1 MINIYNIKMQEYHG
15 KMFNYNED
23 FKNFI
28 RKYTLI
34 RKELNELDTQ
44 IKNKREEANNLINN
58 QNVQIE
64 NNNFDMAEKIE
75 EDIKANNDKI
85 EELKTLIRQ
94 KNENELETVKLNLI
108 QLIREKNDFYDS
120 YLIIFEPLID
130 KADASLDQLKKEKD
144 EELIKI
150 KEEMNKIEVNK
161 IKEIYNESVKN
172 FKIIEKEI
180 NDKFEDETKDITEN
194 ISKLNDKFKETE
206 NELEELKLKIKKKEE
221 ELSEIKNEIEI
232 KNKEKQLLKVI

>member
-1 MINIYNIKMQEYHG
+1 MQEYHG

-34 RKELNELDTQ
+34 RKELNELDIQ

-144 EELIKI
+144 EELI
-150 KEEMNKIEVNK
+150 N
-161 IKEIYNESVKN
+161 
-172 FKIIEKEI
+172 
-180 NDKFEDETKDITEN
+180 
-194 ISKLNDKFKETE
+194 
-206 NELEELKLKIKKKEE
+206 
-221 ELSEIKNEIEI
+221 
-232 KNKEKQLLKVI
+232 